1 MLERNSYIVSLA
13 LHLAAIGLVLML
25 ATRPATQIRSLQ
37 RYQPVRLVAP
47 QGRPGPSLGQTKV
60 EPAKPPVQTKTEP
73 KAKPLPK
80 AKESEKQQIST
91 KGQERTKK
99 TGEAAP
105 QTGTKGSTPGTGG
118 VDNLRLDGANFP
130 YPYYLSNIQIKILSN
145 FKPVISA
152 KEAEGLKSIVF
163 FIINRNGNISDVK
176 LESKSGHFL
185 FDQEAQR
192 AVLRSNPLPA
202 LPPAFGSD
210 RLGVHFEFVAS
221 Q

>member
-1 MLERNSYIVSLA
+1 MAERNAYILSGV
-13 LHLAAIGLVLML
+13 LHLLAIGLVLLM
-25 ATRPATQIRSLQ
+25 ASKPPTQIRPLQ
-37 RYQPVRLVAP
+37 RYQPVRLLAP
-47 QGRPGPSLGQTKV
+47 PGRPGPVPTKSQQ
-60 EPAKPPVQTKTEP
+60 EAKAPPSQTKTVTKPAP
-73 KAKPLPK
+73 KVEEKEKPKTTAKRQDK
-80 AKESEKQQIST
+80 VQEGSKES
-91 KGQERTKK
+91 
-99 TGEAAP
+99 
-105 QTGTKGSTPGTGG
+105 TGTAVGSGAGG
-118 VDNLRLDGANFP
+118 VDNLRLEGAHFP

-152 KEAEGLKSIVF
+152 KDAQGLKAVVY
-163 FIINRNGNISDVK
+163 FIINRNGSISNVK
-176 LESKSGHFL
+176 IESKSGHFL